1 MTLIHGAMWCAVLLA
16 CVGVIL
22 WAYMNV
28 RARRITSRLGA
39 FRSWS
44 RPDYHAG
51 WTAGI
56 GVYGVEDL
64 SWYRLV
70 GLSFQ
75 PVYSIPRR
83 GMEVSAPS
91 AHTADGAMVEGRL
104 AYGEQRYEVAEERLT
119 YNGLVSWVESGPP
132 RLV

>member
-1 MTLIHGAMWCAVLLA
+1 MSLMTIVIWCAVLLA
-16 CVGVIL
+16 CAGAIL

-28 RARRITSRLGA
+28 RARRIVSRLGA
-39 FRSWS
+39 FRCWS
-44 RPDYHAG
+44 RPDVHSG

-56 GVYGVEDL
+56 GVYGVEEL

-70 GLSFQ
+70 GLTFK
-75 PVYSIPRR
+75 V
-83 GMEVSAPS
+83 
-91 AHTADGAMVEGRL
+91 RL
-104 AYGEQRYEVAEERLT
+104 AYGDHRYEVAVERLT